1 MTKIASYSTGRHDRA
16 ATKQTQE
23 SCCHSSRLGRS
34 FSVSRSPRR
43 YAKSFRHGKNTAK
56 ALSEMRN
63 RIYECYLVSSS
74 NSLSLTHVCTQIRS
88 EFRPLYLGD
97 IYHVSISKVDRLVQ
111 AFFPLMQELKAP
123 ITLAINIKRGRG
135 TNPVQFL
142 PFLRSVVSRKQIKVQ
157 FYCKGPGESLARFL
171 NTALGK
177 RRQQW
182 KALTEAH
189 VSDINLRPHE
199 DAFTICFTDGG
210 FEKSTTGRGIT
221 GQRFCADFGF
231 KQQRQVRMLELLS
244 EIDGPL
250 TTRRHWEIIHGKC
263 RARITL

>member
-1 MTKIASYSTGRHDRA
+1 MYMLRRWLGLALLVMSGIGWDRTNERRCGVGVCHFPAGLSLTPLSRCRTRPGVRLWYINRSRSSFHDMTKTVSYSTGRHDRA

-43 YAKSFRHGKNTAK
+43 YAKWFRHGKNTAK
-56 ALSEMRN
+56 ALLEMRN

-97 IYHVSISKVDRLVQ
+97 EYDVSISKVDRLVQ

-123 ITLAINIKRGRG
+123 IKLAINIKRGRG

-142 PFLRSVVSRKQIKVQ
+142 SFLRSIVSRKQIKVQ
-157 FYCKGPGESLARFL
+157 FYCKGPGKTLAHF
-171 NTALGK
+171 
-177 RRQQW
+177 
-182 KALTEAH
+182 
-189 VSDINLRPHE
+189 P
-199 DAFTICFTDGG
+199 
-210 FEKSTTGRGIT
+210 
-221 GQRFCADFGF
+221 
-231 KQQRQVRMLELLS
+231 
-244 EIDGPL
+244 
-250 TTRRHWEIIHGKC
+250 TRRWVSEGSNGRH
-263 RARITL
+263 